1 MAVTCYGREAAFT
14 STSTRFVTQ
23 STPHP
28 PHSPHPKHPPHLP
41 GLSPNH
47 PWLCCLRTN
56 WCAGAQPDDDGG
68 VRSADGE
75 LQGRARRA
83 AAEADKADVLR

>member
-1 MAVTCYGREAAFT
+1 MDVVLQDFCVGVWQPRAMGEKQHLPA
-14 STSTRFVTQ
+14 
-23 STPHP
+23 
-28 PHSPHPKHPPHLP
+28 HLP

-56 WCAGAQPDDDGG
+56 CCAGAQPDDDGG
-68 VRSADGE
+68 VREADGE